1 MKVEQLNEI
10 VIDIH
15 KQITG
20 NEEVQNIDSTNI
32 VDVGKAIFDN
42 TDIDNYVKALV
53 DRIGKVIFVNR
64 KYNGNGLN
72 VLMDKWEF
80 GSVLQKIDCTIPNPV
95 QNKTWALENG
105 QSYGQDTFY
114 QPTVTA
120 KLFNKKTTFEID
132 VSFTELQV
140 KSSFNSMEELNAF
153 VSMIYN
159 AVENSF
165 TVKLDGLIMATINA
179 MTGRTLKTLNGSSTN
194 NKAVNLLYLYNQKF
208 PDDTITKEEA
218 LTNTNFLKFA
228 SMMINT
234 YVDRMSKIS
243 KLFNIGG
250 KERFT
255 PKEDLN
261 IIMLSD
267 FKSVCNSYLQA
278 DTFHKELVELP
289 NADTVPYWQG
299 SGSSY
304 GFESVSKIHTKI
316 DANTTIEKDGILCV
330 MFDKNAV
337 AVCNEDRRVTTHY
350 NAKGEFFTNFYKFD
364 CSYINDENEN
374 YVVFFIDDDTDVEQ
388 VATPEATPDS
398 SEVDSGDTVELS
410 CDTTGATIYYTVD
423 GSTPD
428 EESTKYTEAISITDD
443 VTIKAIAVKDGM
455 SDSEVATFTYTIAD

>member
-1 MKVEQLNEI
+1 MKIEQLNSI

-20 NEEVQNIDSTNI
+20 IEEVTEIDSSNI
-32 VDVGKAIFDN
+32 VDIGKSIFDN

-64 KYNGNGLN
+64 KYQGNGLK

-95 QNKTWALENG
+95 ENKTWTLENG
-105 QSYGQDTFY
+105 ASYGQDTYY

-153 VSMIYN
+153 ISMIYN

-179 MTGRTLKTLNGSSTN
+179 MTARTIKTLGTDKTN
-194 NKAVNLLYLYNQKF
+194 NKAVNLLYLYNQTF
-208 PDDTITKEEA
+208 PGSIPLTKDDC
-218 LTNTNFLKFA
+218 LTSPEFLKFA

-243 KLFNIGG
+243 NLFNIGG

-267 FKSVCNSYLQA
+267 FKSSCNSYLQA
-278 DTFHKELVELP
+278 DTFHKDLIELP

-299 SGSSY
+299 SGDSY
-304 GFESVSKIHTKI
+304 DFDSISKIHITLSVSAEGEK
-316 DANTTIEKDGILCV
+316 DTGEKDGILCV

-337 AVCNEDRRVTTHY
+337 AVCNEERRVTTHY

-364 CSYINDENEN
+364 CSYINDTNEN
-374 YVVFFIDDDTDVEQ
+374 YVVFFI
-388 VATPEATPDS
+388 
-398 SEVDSGDTVELS
+398 
-410 CDTTGATIYYTVD
+410 
-423 GSTPD
+423 
-428 EESTKYTEAISITDD
+428 
-443 VTIKAIAVKDGM
+443 
-455 SDSEVATFTYTIAD
+455 ADIEKPKPKPVP

>member
-1 MKVEQLNEI
+1 MKIEQLNSI

-20 NEEVQNIDSTNI
+20 IEEVTEIDSSNI
-32 VDVGKAIFDN
+32 VDIGKSIFDN

-64 KYNGNGLN
+64 KYQGNGLK

-95 QNKTWALENG
+95 ENKTWTLENG
-105 QSYGQDTFY
+105 ASYGQDTYY

-153 VSMIYN
+153 ISMIYN

-179 MTGRTLKTLNGSSTN
+179 MTARTIKTLGPDETN
-194 NKAVNLLYLYNQKF
+194 NKAVNLLYLYNQTF
-208 PDDTITKEEA
+208 PGSKPLTKDDC
-218 LTNTNFLKFA
+218 LTSPEFLKFA

-243 KLFNIGG
+243 NLFNIGG

-267 FKSVCNSYLQA
+267 FKSSCNSYLQA
-278 DTFHKELVELP
+278 DTFHKDLIELP

-299 SGSSY
+299 SGDSY
-304 GFESVSKIHTKI
+304 DFDSISKIHITLSVSAEGEK
-316 DANTTIEKDGILCV
+316 DTGEKDGILCV

-337 AVCNEDRRVTTHY
+337 AVCNEERRVTTHY

-364 CSYINDENEN
+364 CSYINDTNEN
-374 YVVFFIDDDTDVEQ
+374 YVVFFI
-388 VATPEATPDS
+388 
-398 SEVDSGDTVELS
+398 
-410 CDTTGATIYYTVD
+410 
-423 GSTPD
+423 
-428 EESTKYTEAISITDD
+428 
-443 VTIKAIAVKDGM
+443 
-455 SDSEVATFTYTIAD
+455 ADIEKPKP

>member
-1 MKVEQLNEI
+1 MKVEQLNSI

-20 NEEVQNIDSTNI
+20 IEEVTEIDSSNI
-32 VDVGKAIFDN
+32 VDIGKSIFDN

-64 KYNGNGLN
+64 KYQGNGLK

-95 QNKTWALENG
+95 ENKTWTLENG
-105 QSYGQDTFY
+105 ASYGQDTYY

-153 VSMIYN
+153 ISMIYN

-179 MTGRTLKTLNGSSTN
+179 MTARTIKTLGPDKTN
-194 NKAVNLLYLYNQKF
+194 NKAVNLLYLYNQTF
-208 PDDTITKEEA
+208 PGSTPLTKDDC
-218 LTNTNFLKFA
+218 LTSPEFLKFA

-243 KLFNIGG
+243 NLFNIGG

-267 FKSVCNSYLQA
+267 FKSSCNSYLQA
-278 DTFHKELVELP
+278 DTFHKDLIELP

-299 SGSSY
+299 SGDSY
-304 GFESVSKIHTKI
+304 DFDSISKIHITLSVS
-316 DANTTIEKDGILCV
+316 AEGEKDTGEEDGILCV

-337 AVCNEDRRVTTHY
+337 AVCNEERRVTTHY

-364 CSYINDENEN
+364 CSYINDTNEN
-374 YVVFFIDDDTDVEQ
+374 YVVFFI
-388 VATPEATPDS
+388 
-398 SEVDSGDTVELS
+398 
-410 CDTTGATIYYTVD
+410 
-423 GSTPD
+423 
-428 EESTKYTEAISITDD
+428 
-443 VTIKAIAVKDGM
+443 
-455 SDSEVATFTYTIAD
+455 ADIENPVP

>member
-1 MKVEQLNEI
+1 MGGYKMKVEQLNSI

-20 NEEVQNIDSTNI
+20 IEEVTEIDSSNI
-32 VDVGKAIFDN
+32 VDIGKSIFDN

-64 KYNGNGLN
+64 KYQGNGLK

-95 QNKTWALENG
+95 ENKTWTLENG
-105 QSYGQDTFY
+105 ASYGQDTYY

-153 VSMIYN
+153 ISMIYN

-179 MTGRTLKTLNGSSTN
+179 MTARTIKTLGPDKTN
-194 NKAVNLLYLYNQKF
+194 NKAVNLLYLYNQTF
-208 PDDTITKEEA
+208 PGSTPLTKDDC
-218 LTNTNFLKFA
+218 LTSPEFLKFA

-243 KLFNIGG
+243 NLFNIGG

-267 FKSVCNSYLQA
+267 FKSSCNSYLQA
-278 DTFHKELVELP
+278 DTFHKDLIELP

-299 SGSSY
+299 SGDSY
-304 GFESVSKIHTKI
+304 DFDSISKIHITLSVS
-316 DANTTIEKDGILCV
+316 AEGEKDTGEEDGILCV

-337 AVCNEDRRVTTHY
+337 AVCNEERRVTTHY

-364 CSYINDENEN
+364 CSYINDTNEN
-374 YVVFFIDDDTDVEQ
+374 YVVFFI
-388 VATPEATPDS
+388 
-398 SEVDSGDTVELS
+398 
-410 CDTTGATIYYTVD
+410 
-423 GSTPD
+423 
-428 EESTKYTEAISITDD
+428 
-443 VTIKAIAVKDGM
+443 
-455 SDSEVATFTYTIAD
+455 ADIEIPVP